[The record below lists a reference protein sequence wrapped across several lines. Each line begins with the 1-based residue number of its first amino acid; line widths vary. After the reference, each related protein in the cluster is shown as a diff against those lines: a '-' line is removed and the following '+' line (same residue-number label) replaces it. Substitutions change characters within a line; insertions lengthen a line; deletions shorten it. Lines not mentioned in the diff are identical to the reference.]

1 MASEIKVSS
10 VKAKDGTAGI
20 SIADSTGNVSL
31 SGTLSAGTIGSSV
44 AGNWGLKLLET
55 YNVSG
60 STATFDMGSASIFS
74 STYDTY
80 KIIFND
86 VSFNSNS
93 NFRVQFTL
101 ADTGLVDSGSD
112 YDFTTRG
119 FSSNNDQNQ
128 GSSDIADFI
137 ALNSF
142 VVKSVG
148 SAIQGACGE
157 ITIPN
162 PSATSTAK
170 FVYGIISYLNSNS
183 FTTIATFAG
192 GLAQDAENAHQK
204 PLVGI
209 RFAQDGSNT
218 YTRGTFRLYG
228 VINA

>member
-1 MASEIKVSS
+1 MSSILKTTNIKHESS
-10 VKAKDGTAGI
+10 SSNNLVLGSDGNI
-20 SIADSTGNVSL
+20 SITN
-31 SGTLSAGTIGSSV
+31 TISAGTIGSSV